1 MRISVDG
8 NIGSGKSECLR
19 ALAAAL
25 PDVPCFPEPV
35 EEWGPLLELYYASPA
50 EWALAFQLKVLLG
63 FRAPAQC
70 DAACLVERS
79 PLTSRHVFGQ
89 LLYNDGLLNQQEW
102 EVFKEYSDVLG
113 WKPDVIFFIDTP
125 ADVCLERVAARDR
138 PGERP
143 IAFDYLRRLDF
154 QMQNMLRFADVP
166 VVRFDGR
173 LPPAD
178 LHAAVLAEARAW
190 LHKGDS
196 HTLRT

>member
-35 EEWGPLLELYYASPA
+35 EEWAQLLELYYASPA

-63 FRAPAQC
+63 FRRPARRETC
-70 DAACLVERS
+70 VVERN
-79 PLTSRHVFGQ
+79 PLSSRHVFGQ
-89 LLYNDGLLNQQEW
+89 LLYNEGLLNQQEW
-102 EVFKEYSDVLG
+102 EVFKEYHDVLG
-113 WKPDVIFFIDTP
+113 WKPDVIFFVDTP

-138 PGERP
+138 SGERALG
-143 IAFDYLRRLDF
+143 IDYLKKVEF
-154 QMQNMLRFADVP
+154 QYHNMLRFADVP

-173 LPPAD
+173 LPAPE
-178 LHAAVLAEARAW
+178 LHAAVVAEARAR
-190 LHKGDS
+190 LHKAS
-196 HTLRT
+196 